1 MRLSKCRLQSSSIN
15 RVLVLGSIFIE
26 TVSMGCRLFE
36 TLIHSA
42 QGRLTWSVER
52 QMKRLLLTTTITS
65 SVSAQPL
72 LITYNDTSYIMKQYS
87 QHIYSDIHNMHT
99 ILLYISIAWISSR
112 RVYHLFIHHHSLSFH
127 HAYLHKT
134 YRRIM
139 KSYAQKIRICT
150 LDTNATHI
158 NKILY
163 LKSLHKIYDAVY
175 VHIKAGCKQTQ
186 RVK

>member
-1 MRLSKCRLQSSSIN
+1 MSVVWNTHSLCPRKTRSIEHQ
-15 RVLVLGSIFIE
+15 I
-26 TVSMGCRLFE
+26 
-36 TLIHSA
+36 
-42 QGRLTWSVER
+42 
-52 QMKRLLLTTTITS
+52 KRLLLTTTITS

-112 RVYHLFIHHHSLSFH
+112 RVYRLFIHHHSLSFH

-150 LDTNATHI
+150 LNTNATHT

-163 LKSLHKIYDAVY
+163 LNSHSINLWCCICSYKSWVQIDAKGQ
-175 VHIKAGCKQTQ
+175 INAT
-186 RVK
+186 